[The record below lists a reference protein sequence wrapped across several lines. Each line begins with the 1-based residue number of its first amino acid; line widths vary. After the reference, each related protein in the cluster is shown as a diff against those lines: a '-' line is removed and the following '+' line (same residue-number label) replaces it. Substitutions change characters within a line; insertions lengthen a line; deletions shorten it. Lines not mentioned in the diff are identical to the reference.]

1 MTNNLTVSDDFK
13 NDVKTWIEIDDKEKE
28 LKSQIKVLTTKKKEL
43 TDGILKEMEKNEIDN
58 LQISTGGKLKYSV
71 SQVAGPLKK
80 EHILNVINEEVKDQ
94 EMAKELI
101 TKIYNKDER
110 EVVTKVSLKRTN
122 K

>member
-1 MTNNLTVSDDFK
+1 MSNLTVSDDFK

-28 LKSQIKVLTTKKKEL
+28 LKSQLKILTSKKKEL
-43 TDGILKEMEKNEIDN
+43 TDGILKEMESNEIDN

-71 SQVAGPLKK
+71 SQVTAPLKK
-80 EHILNVINEEVKDQ
+80 EHIIGVINEEVKDE

-101 TKIYNKDER
+101 TKIYNKEQRER
-110 EVVTKVSLKRTN
+110 VTKVSLKRTN